1 VPPSLPPSISAD
13 ILVNDNV
20 AKERLM
26 ATSESIANFDSRNAD
41 SGHGDSEDYFV
52 PSMRG
57 GASKPL
63 EHEVGLVTSIIRY

>member
-1 VPPSLPPSISAD
+1 
-13 ILVNDNV
+13 
-20 AKERLM
+20 M